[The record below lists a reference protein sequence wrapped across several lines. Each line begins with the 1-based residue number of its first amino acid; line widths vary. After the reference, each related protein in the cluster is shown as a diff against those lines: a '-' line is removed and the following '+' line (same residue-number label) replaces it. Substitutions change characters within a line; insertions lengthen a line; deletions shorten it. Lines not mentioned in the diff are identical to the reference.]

1 MEAVF
6 RMHTG
11 ALIDAHVHFYPCF
24 EVEIFLDMA
33 VANFSKANR
42 GDALWVLCLAESR
55 RDYWFDSLVADPKK
69 ILPRRWS
76 LRATA
81 EDVSLI
87 LARDDGVQ
95 LALIAGH
102 QIVSAEN
109 IEVLTIGQR
118 YKMADGAP
126 ATQVIG
132 NALEHP
138 SLPLL
143 PWGFGKWLG
152 ARGALVEQL
161 MQTFGTQLLLGDNGG
176 RLAQTATPSL
186 LKRAAAAGHRL
197 LAGSDPLPFPREA
210 RRVASYGAY
219 LEGQMRGE
227 SPFAELQ
234 MLLATQAVALPYG
247 EAESP
252 GRFLRNQGM
261 MQWRKR
267 VASV

>member
-1 MEAVF
+1 
-6 RMHTG
+6 MHTG

-24 EVEIFLDMA
+24 EIEIFLDMA

-42 GDALWVLCLAESR
+42 DDALWVLCLAESG
-55 RDYWFDSLVADPKK
+55 RDHWFDSLVADPKK
-69 ILPRRWS
+69 VLPQRWS
-76 LRATA
+76 LHATA
-81 EDVSLI
+81 EDVSRVL
-87 LARDDGVQ
+87 LRDDGVK

-126 ATQVIG
+126 ASQIIG
-132 NALEHP
+132 NALEQS

-161 MQTFGTQLLLGDNGG
+161 LQTYGTQLLLGDNGG
-176 RLAQTATPSL
+176 RLAWTSTPSL
-186 LKRAAAAGHRL
+186 LKRAAAAEHRL

-210 RRVASYGAY
+210 HRVASYGTY
-219 LEGQMRGE
+219 LQGCLPGE

-234 MLLATQAVALPYG
+234 KLLARHAVAAPYG
-247 EAESP
+247 VAESP